1 MHACE
6 FVLLGVLLPQT
17 KYYLYVEKGDYG
29 VLRCQNKNGSP
40 ITDAQ
45 WYRIFPN
52 GTKQQFGNST
62 SDPVYVQSY
71 ILNFRPS
78 VRQEDQGVY
87 YCCKPNGSC
96 NENFTVTIAGT
107 HTCIHSYIIH
117 THIHIY
123 VAIYITL
130 IAMYIHIIYAQ

>member
-1 MHACE
+1 MHVCE
-6 FVLLGVLLPQT
+6 FVSLGVMLPQT
-17 KYYLYVEKGDYG
+17 TYYVNKGEYG
-29 VLRCQNKNGSP
+29 VLRCQNQSKNGSF

-52 GTKQQFGNST
+52 GTKQQYGNNASH
-62 SDPVYVQSY
+62 PMYVQSH

-96 NENFTVTIAGT
+96 NENITVTIAGT
-107 HTCIHSYIIH
+107 YVCICI
-117 THIHIY
+117 
-123 VAIYITL
+123 
-130 IAMYIHIIYAQ
+130 